1 LNPNFDKQEMRNYLL
16 GTLEVDRRAALE
28 ERILADSEFYEDLL
42 VSEEELIDQYLGNN
56 LSPSERQLFETHFLI
71 TAERQNN
78 LRFGRLLRRY
88 LDSPPAPVSSEE
100 IPVAV
105 RQTETHAP
113 AQTFLPVA
121 AGMFGRTAAVAIS
134 AAVVAAVGI
143 ILLLCWVSNRKA
155 QQHVVQKDSAP
166 ILSVPLT
173 PGTLRSGDVAT
184 QHVSVP
190 PRGARVR
197 LEMEVSNSS
206 FHNYKSELLR
216 ENDRVQTEN
225 QLQAEKKGEQHIVPW
240 TIGGDVLSPGD
251 YQVRLS
257 GVLDSGQ
264 DEFID
269 NYTFRVVK

>member
-1 LNPNFDKQEMRNYLL
+1 MNPNVDKQEMRSYLL
-16 GTLEVDRRAALE
+16 GTIEVDRRAALE
-28 ERILADSEFYEDLL
+28 ERILTEPQVYEELL
-42 VSEEELIDQYLGNN
+42 VSEEDLIDQYLGNN
-56 LSPSERQLFETHFLI
+56 LSPSERQQFETHFLI

-88 LDSPPAPVSSEE
+88 LDSQPAPVSSEE

-105 RQTETHAP
+105 RQTDTHAP
-113 AQTFLPVA
+113 AKTFLPFA
-121 AGMFGRTAAVAIS
+121 ASTFGRTAAVAIS
-134 AAVVAAVGI
+134 AAVIVGVGI
-143 ILLLCWVSNRKA
+143 ILLLCWTSSRKA
-155 QQHVVQKDSAP
+155 QQNVAQRESSPYV
-166 ILSVPLT
+166 SVPLT
-173 PGTLRSGDVAT
+173 PGTLRSGDTAT
-184 QHVSVP
+184 QHVSIPSKGV
-190 PRGARVR
+190 RVR

-216 ENDRVQTEN
+216 ENDSLQKAD

>member
-1 LNPNFDKQEMRNYLL
+1 MRNYLL

-28 ERILADSEFYEDLL
+28 ERILSDPQFYEELL
-42 VSEEELIDQYLGNN
+42 VSEEDLIDQYLGNK
-56 LSPSERQLFETHFLI
+56 LSPSERQQFETYFLI

-88 LDSPPAPVSSEE
+88 LDSQPAPVSFEE

-105 RQTETHAP
+105 RHPETYAP
-113 AQTFLPVA
+113 AKTFLPF
-121 AGMFGRTAAVAIS
+121 AGTLGRTAAVAIS
-134 AAVVAAVGI
+134 AVVVAAVGI
-143 ILLLCWVSNRKA
+143 ILLLCWISSRKA
-155 QQHVVQKDSAP
+155 QQHVAQNDS
-166 ILSVPLT
+166 SQFVRVPLA
-173 PGTLRSGDVAT
+173 PGTLRSGDVGT
-184 QHVSVP
+184 QHVPLP

-216 ENDRVQTEN
+216 ENASVQTAN
-225 QLQAEKKGEQHIVPW
+225 QLQSEKKGEQHIVPW

>member
-1 LNPNFDKQEMRNYLL
+1 LNPNVDKQEMRNYLL

-28 ERILADSEFYEDLL
+28 ERILSDPEFYEELL
-42 VSEEELIDQYLGNN
+42 VSEEDLIDQYLGNK
-56 LSPSERQLFETHFLI
+56 LSPSEREQFETYFLI

-88 LDSPPAPVSSEE
+88 LNSQPAPVSSEE

-105 RQTETHAP
+105 RHNETHAP
-113 AQTFLPVA
+113 AKSFLPFA
-121 AGMFGRTAAVAIS
+121 AGTFGRTAAVAIS
-134 AAVVAAVGI
+134 AVVVAA
-143 ILLLCWVSNRKA
+143 LLVFCWISSRKA
-155 QQHVVQKDSAP
+155 QPQVAQRESSQFV
-166 ILSVPLT
+166 SVPLA
-173 PGTLRSGDVAT
+173 PGTLRSGDVGT
-184 QHVSVP
+184 QHVAVPVP
-190 PRGARVR
+190 PKGAHVR
-197 LEMEVSNSS
+197 LEMEVSNSN

-216 ENDRVQTEN
+216 ENAAVQTAN
-225 QLQAEKKGEQHIVPW
+225 QLQSEKKGEQHIVPW

-251 YQVRLS
+251 YRVRLS

>member
-1 LNPNFDKQEMRNYLL
+1 MNPNVDKQEMRNYLL

-28 ERILADSEFYEDLL
+28 ERILSDPQFYEELL
-42 VSEEELIDQYLGNN
+42 VSEEDLIDQYLGNK
-56 LSPSERQLFETHFLI
+56 LSPSERQQFETYFLI

-88 LDSPPAPVSSEE
+88 LDSQPAPVSSEE

-105 RQTETHAP
+105 RRTETHAP
-113 AQTFLPVA
+113 AKTFLPFA
-121 AGMFGRTAAVAIS
+121 AGSFGRTAAIAMS

-143 ILLLCWVSNRKA
+143 ILVLCWISSRKT
-155 QQHVVQKDSAP
+155 QPQVVQNDS
-166 ILSVPLT
+166 SQFVRVPLT
-173 PGTLRSGDVAT
+173 PGTLRSGEIAT

-197 LEMEVSNSS
+197 LEMEVSNSN

-216 ENDRVQTEN
+216 ENDPVQTGN
-225 QLQAEKKGEQHIVPW
+225 QLQSEKKGEQHIVPW
-240 TIGGDVLSPGD
+240 TIGGEVLSPGD